1 MSSKTVALI
10 QRYENGP
17 GDLIASLDG
26 LSDKDLDRR
35 PEPKKWTIRQQVH
48 HLTDAE
54 LNLVSRMK
62 KIIAEDNP
70 LLIAFDQD
78 KWADSFLY
86 TKTSVEDS
94 IALFYTLR
102 ASMTPILKSLK
113 ENDFARTGVH
123 NQTGKVT
130 MMGVLEYTVEH
141 FEHHLKAIE
150 KTKRKY
156 KIK

>member
-1 MSSKTVALI
+1 MSSKTIALI
-10 QRYENGP
+10 RRYENGP

-26 LSDKDLDRR
+26 LSDGDLDRK
-35 PEPKKWTIRQQVH
+35 PAPKKWTIRQQVH

-54 LNLVSRMK
+54 LNLVGRMK

-70 LLIAFDQD
+70 LLMAYDQD

-86 TKTSVEDS
+86 TNTAVENS

-102 ASMTPILKSLK
+102 ASMTPVLKSLK
-113 ENDFARTGVH
+113 DADFSRTGIH
-123 NQTGKVT
+123 NENGKMT
-130 MMGVLEYTVEH
+130 LMEVLEHTVEH